1 MKQMMIQPTAS
12 VQAHSEYLRGCRPS
26 VQSMRYCR
34 QADAAALLSQT
45 VRCQRE
51 AVGGEAC

>member
-1 MKQMMIQPTAS
+1 MKQMRIPPIAS
-12 VQAHSEYLRGCRPS
+12 VQARSEYLRGCRPS
-26 VQSMRYCR
+26 VQSMGYRR